1 VPPGSEQSGTTV
13 AVRVARLS
21 GLAAVG
27 GAVAVLAP
35 SLGLSHS
42 SPSFQQ
48 AQQACSR
55 VEHISGLEAVF
66 GRRRTHQQAITLRN
80 SVVGRGFLNAH
91 IIDECPGFK
100 IVVRGIDTFMIG
112 VDLQTEGRREGFPV
126 TLECI
131 KGKEVGRLEAVFG
144 HPRDRAGTAAL
155 IDRAEEHGFPGL
167 KSRPDPCGG
176 FEVYL
181 AGFKDRAEAEAF
193 AAQANRIGF
202 NVVLERN

>member
-1 VPPGSEQSGTTV
+1 VRPGSGWSGTTV
-13 AVRVARLS
+13 PVRVARLS
-21 GLAAVG
+21 VLATVVG
-27 GAVAVLAP
+27 AIAVLAP
-35 SLGLSHS
+35 SLGLSNS
-42 SPSFQQ
+42 GPSIQ
-48 AQQACSR
+48 AVQQACR

-66 GRRRTHQQAITLRN
+66 GRRRTHQQAITFRN
-80 SVVGRGFLNAH
+80 TVVARGFLNAN
-91 IIDECPGFK
+91 IIEDCVGFK

-112 VDLQTEGRREGFPV
+112 VDLQAEARREGFPL

-131 KGKEVGRLEAVFG
+131 KGKEIGRLEAIFG
-144 HPRDRAGTAAL
+144 HPRDRTATATL
-155 IDRAEEHGFPGL
+155 IARAEQQGFPGL

>member
-1 VPPGSEQSGTTV
+1 VQPGSGWSGTTV
-13 AVRVARLS
+13 AVRVARFAA
-21 GLAAVG
+21 LATLA
-27 GAVAVLAP
+27 GAIAILAP
-35 SLGLSHS
+35 SLGLSS
-42 SPSFQQ
+42 TPDFQQ
-48 AQQACSR
+48 APAACPR

-66 GRRRTHQQAITLRN
+66 GRRRTNQQATTFRN
-80 SVVGRGFLNAH
+80 TVVGRGFLNAN
-91 IIDECPGFK
+91 IIEECPGFK
-100 IVVRGIDTFMIG
+100 VVVRGIDTFTIG
-112 VDLQTEGRREGFPV
+112 VDLQAEGRREGFPV

-131 KGKEVGRLEAVFG
+131 KGKAIGRLEAIFG
-144 HPRDRAGTAAL
+144 HPRDRAATATL
-155 IDRAEEHGFPGL
+155 IARAEQQGFPGL

>member
-1 VPPGSEQSGTTV
+1 VRPGSGSSGTTV

-21 GLAAVG
+21 ALATFA
-27 GAVAVLAP
+27 GAIAVLVP
-35 SLGLSHS
+35 SLGLSN
-42 SPSFQQ
+42 PAPTFQQ
-48 AQQACSR
+48 TPEACPR
-55 VEHISGLEAVF
+55 VEYVSGLEAVF
-66 GRRRTHQQAITLRN
+66 GRRRTNQQATTFRN
-80 SVVGRGFLNAH
+80 QVVGRGFVNAN
-91 IIDECPGFK
+91 IIEECPGFK
-100 IVVRGIDTFMIG
+100 VVVRGIDTFTIG
-112 VDLQTEGRREGFPV
+112 VDLQAEARREGFPV

-131 KGKEVGRLEAVFG
+131 KGKEIGRLEAVFG
-144 HPRDRAGTAAL
+144 HPRDRAATAAL
-155 IDRAEEHGFPGL
+155 IARAEQQGFPGL